1 MNTRDS
7 LRLVF
12 VVKLLKNERENLT
25 FLLHLV

>member
-25 FLLHLV
+25 FPWHLL